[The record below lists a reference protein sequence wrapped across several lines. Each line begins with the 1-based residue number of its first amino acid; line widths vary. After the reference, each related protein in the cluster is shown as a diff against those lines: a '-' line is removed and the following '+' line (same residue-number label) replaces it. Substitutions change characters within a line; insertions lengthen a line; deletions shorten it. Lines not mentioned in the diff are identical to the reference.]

1 MPGAAAVQGVLVAL
15 AVVLALVVVAESVH
29 CRVFGD
35 ATAEHDESG
44 DTA

>member
-1 MPGAAAVQGVLVAL
+1 MAL